1 MFEYLCMLCVYYL
14 RFVLINLPILS
25 NAGKIEELEEN
36 KEEEI
41 QKELK

>member
-1 MFEYLCMLCVYYL
+1 MCLFN
-14 RFVLINLPILS
+14 VLLTCTHLNIPILS
-25 NAGKIEELEEN
+25 NVGKIEELEEN

>member
-1 MFEYLCMLCVYYL
+1 VCITCDLYSFIYLFYHV
-14 RFVLINLPILS
+14 
-25 NAGKIEELEEN
+25 GKIEELEEN

>member
-1 MFEYLCMLCVYYL
+1 MCLFN
-14 RFVLINLPILS
+14 VLVTCTHLNILS
-25 NAGKIEELEEN
+25 NVGKIEELEEN

>member
-1 MFEYLCMLCVYYL
+1 MICTHLYTYSTNV
-14 RFVLINLPILS
+14 
-25 NAGKIEELEEN
+25 GKIEELEEN